1 MIAVDTLVEV
11 LRRLPAF
18 DTIAAGDLE
27 PLASKGIAHDH
38 IRVRG
43 RGLILR
49 IPNAGQFAIP
59 PERYIPYQAASFARA
74 APSGHVPQLVA
85 ALPPCDELPLG
96 LLVIEEIVGKPP
108 VMPRELAK
116 IAECLAAIHSL
127 PVPHP
132 AERAPLV
139 NHADPVAGT
148 LDFIANQATFL
159 DKAGI
164 IGAARSTII
173 DEIDWACAFAAEHKG
188 KDQPVTLVA
197 TDTHPGNYLVDANG
211 ARAGKAILVDVE
223 KMLYGAPGIDLA
235 HATLYTSTTWD
246 IDGGAALPRAAI
258 QGFYRDY
265 LRRIDPDLAR
275 RQLPWLLPLRRLTWL
290 RTTTWAA
297 RYRVETLYKGKAG
310 DPKSPYVK
318 HVTERIADFLDA
330 DTMARIRREW
340 LGPNPLELEDIA
352 A

>member
-1 MIAVDTLVEV
+1 MIALDTLAAA

-18 DTIAAGDLE
+18 AGLTPGDLE

-43 RGLILR
+43 HDVILR
-49 IPNAGQFAIP
+49 IPNAGQIAIP
-59 PERYIPYQAASFARA
+59 PERYIPYQAESFARA
-74 APSGHVPQLVA
+74 RPSGHVPALIA
-85 ALPPCDELPLG
+85 ALPPTDELPLG
-96 LLVIEEIVGKPP
+96 LLVIEEIRGKPP
-108 VMPRELAK
+108 AMPRELPNISA
-116 IAECLAAIHSL
+116 CLAAIHSL

-132 AERAPLV
+132 AERPPLV
-139 NHADPVAGT
+139 DHADPIAGT

-159 DKAGI
+159 DKAGV
-164 IGAARSTII
+164 IGAARATII
-173 DEIDWACAFAAEHKG
+173 DEIDWACAFAAENKG
-188 KDQPVTLVA
+188 RDHPVTLVA
-197 TDTHPGNYLVDANG
+197 TDTHPGNYIVNDDG
-211 ARAGKAILVDVE
+211 AAILVDVE

-265 LRRIDPDLAR
+265 LQRIDRDLAR
-275 RQLPWLLPLRRLTWL
+275 RQAPWLLPLRRLTWL

-310 DPKSPYVK
+310 DPQSPYVK

-330 DTMARIRREW
+330 DTMARVRREW
-340 LGPNPLELEDIA
+340 LGPNPLELNDLTP
-352 A
+352 